1 MSSLPSNCSSSS
13 SSSSINARLL
23 TAYLWCG
30 AVGPVP
36 SILLYAIVPS
46 GTVEYF
52 NGTPSTTAAFWC
64 STNAAT
70 DATIV
75 FLCWYALFFA
85 PPPHQAAIQVLVVRT
100 FAVYAV
106 FHWGAFWYWS
116 HYGDAH
122 PAYIR
127 TSYPVSILISL
138 AACLW
143 WGFLHPPTSA
153 ALSSSSRPEQP
164 YETLHNVTETRAT
177 AKTSQHSMI

>member
-1 MSSLPSNCSSSS
+1 
-13 SSSSINARLL
+13 
-23 TAYLWCG
+23 
-30 AVGPVP
+30 VGPVP
-36 SILLYAIVPS
+36 SILLYALVPS

-64 STNAAT
+64 STNAAM

-75 FLCWYALFFA
+75 FLCWYALFA

-116 HYGDAH
+116 HHGDAH
-122 PAYIR
+122 PAYLR

-153 ALSSSSRPEQP
+153 PVSSSSQRTEQP
-164 YETLHNVTETRAT
+164 YETLHNVTETRTT
-177 AKTSQHSMI
+177 AKTS